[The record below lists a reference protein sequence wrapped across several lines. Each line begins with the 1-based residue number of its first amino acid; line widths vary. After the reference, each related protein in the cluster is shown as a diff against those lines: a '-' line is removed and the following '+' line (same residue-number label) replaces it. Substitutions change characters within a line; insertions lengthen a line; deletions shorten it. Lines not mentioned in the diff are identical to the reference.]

1 MKRRSKDEDEVSQDD
16 NDDDEQW
23 LTGFLD
29 VNVLEVNKSKWTIFL
44 NTKKSSLTLT
54 FLKDYF
60 FLFLLFSSILT
71 FEIIKKFSINSIS
84 SLWCVVVSVAH
95 QWRSTSF
102 DTK

>member
-44 NTKKSSLTLT
+44 NTKKV
-54 FLKDYF
+54 
-60 FLFLLFSSILT
+60 
-71 FEIIKKFSINSIS
+71 
-84 SLWCVVVSVAH
+84 LWLWLS
-95 QWRSTSF
+95 
-102 DTK
+102 